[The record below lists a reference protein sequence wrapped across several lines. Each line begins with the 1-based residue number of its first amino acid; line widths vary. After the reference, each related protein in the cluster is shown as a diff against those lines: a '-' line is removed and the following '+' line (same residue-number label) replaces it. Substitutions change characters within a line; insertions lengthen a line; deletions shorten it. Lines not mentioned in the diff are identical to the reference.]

1 MTLWIA
7 ILALATLGA
16 LAALWPVLRGVRDDA
31 PTDDGER
38 AVLRA
43 ALAENEADRAA
54 GRIGADEAA
63 ASRAELG
70 RRLLR
75 LERAEGAAPARAAS
89 PLVPVA
95 TALLVPLGAFALYGA
110 TGTPEAADMPVLA
123 RAAAPVE
130 DPRVLVERAEARLA
144 EHPDDV
150 LGWATLAPVYRQLG
164 RIDDARAA
172 YERGLPALDGAD
184 RAFALT
190 EIAEIDVQRAN
201 GRVGTEARARLR
213 EAVSLDPANDRAGFY
228 LALHADQSG
237 DAATALAAW
246 RGLIDRY
253 GLARPAWLPVAQARV
268 AALEDA
274 AGPAQAA
281 VEIANMDAGER
292 TAMIEDMVEGL
303 AARLAAEPGDAAGW
317 ERLVRSYVVLG
328 RHDEALAALER
339 GRDVLGEVAALRL
352 ADEHGLPASN
362 PTSAIVKSE
371 GGADG

>member
-16 LAALWPVLRGVRDDA
+16 LAALWPVLCGVRDDA

-75 LERAEGAAPARAAS
+75 LERAEGAAPSRAAS

-110 TGTPEAADMPVLA
+110 TGTPEAADMSVLA
-123 RAAAPVE
+123 RATPAE

-144 EHPDDV
+144 ERPDDA
-150 LGWATLAPVYRQLG
+150 LGWATLAPVYRQIG
-164 RIDDARAA
+164 RVEDARAA
-172 YERGLPALDGAD
+172 YERGLPALEGAD

-201 GRVGTEARARLR
+201 GRVGAEARAQLA

-237 DAATALAAW
+237 DQALALAAW

-274 AGPAQAA
+274 AGPARAA
-281 VEIANMDAGER
+281 VETANMDADER
-292 TAMIEDMVEGL
+292 TAMIEDMVDGL

-328 RHDEALAALER
+328 RRDEALAALER
-339 GRDVLGEVAALRL
+339 GRGVLGEVAVLRL
-352 ADEHGLPASN
+352 ADEHGLAAS
-362 PTSAIVKSE
+362 TLTSE
-371 GGADG
+371 GGGDG